1 MRTSPLAAG
10 AAAALVLAGCGDSTG
25 GNAIANRDLTAAF
38 TAAPV
43 AAADLST
50 SFVGASAEQE
60 GDSTGW
66 MGRGEHGH
74 GPGRDGLMG
83 GGLDE
88 AFVGGIRFDGQRGG
102 RHGPFAIRNCEGS
115 FDVATGRVICATR
128 TLRNGLTVARSIAF
142 TDASGA
148 PQADF
153 DSATTN
159 AVSIRSSVSGTVS
172 FTRDDDGDG
181 QMSGDDRGGSGGSD
195 GSGGRGGH
203 GHDDARFGRLFGDT
217 ATIVSATTTVQ
228 SESGRSVTG
237 LAPASAART
246 VAGTSTS
253 QETTT
258 GVSSRGTFTLL
269 RVAGDTTT
277 GLVIPVSTG
286 GPTYPTAGKV
296 VRSMSATLGYEGQAP
311 LQASRREVVTYDG
324 SATATVVITEN
335 GTTRS
340 CTRALP
346 RGPLSCP

>member
-1 MRTSPLAAG
+1 MIRTRFLAVG
-10 AAAALVLAGCGDSTG
+10 AAAALVLAGCGDATG
-25 GNAIANRDLTAAF
+25 GNAVANRDLTAAF
-38 TAAPV
+38 AAAPV
-43 AAADLST
+43 AAGDLST
-50 SFVGASAEQE
+50 SFVGTSAEQA

-88 AFVGGIRFDGQRGG
+88 AFVGGIGFDGQRGG
-102 RHGPFAIRNCEGS
+102 RHGPFAVRNCEGS
-115 FDVATGRVICATR
+115 FDVATGRVVCATQ
-128 TLRNGLTVARSIAF
+128 TLRNGLTVERSIAF
-142 TDASGA
+142 SDASGA
-148 PQADF
+148 AQADF

-172 FTRDDDGDG
+172 FTRDDDGAG
-181 QMSGDDRGGSGGSD
+181 QPPRGERGGK
-195 GSGGRGGH
+195 GGH

-228 SESGRSVTG
+228 SASERSVTG
-237 LAPASAART
+237 LAPASAARAI
-246 VAGTSTS
+246 AGTSAS

-269 RVAGDTTT
+269 RTAGDTTSA
-277 GLVIPVSTG
+277 LVIPVSTG
-286 GPTYPTAGKV
+286 GPTYPTAGTV
-296 VRSMSATLGYEGQAP
+296 VRSMSATLNDEGEAP
-311 LQASRREVVTYDG
+311 RQASRREVVTYDG
-324 SATATVVITEN
+324 SATVTVVITEN

-346 RGPLSCP
+346 HGSLSCP